1 MHIPYIRI
9 NTFLGGIVFTLI
21 IIMAMVMISILVGL
35 NFSVG
40 YNKTEAKVVSFV
52 FGAFSLPVIVGSIF
66 ALVLIDPNMDMPR
79 FIVGCLLISG
89 LAIGMVAGGVYLA
102 EKAEHGCA
110 RCKSVKWP
118 LGGRNAGLCW
128 SCSDLLDEEMEA
140 LHYHCGECRNMHDPC
155 GSCWELIDKGQH
167 PQQNK

>member
-1 MHIPYIRI
+1 M
-9 NTFLGGIVFTLI
+9 FTII
-21 IIMAMVMISILVGL
+21 IIMACVVISILVGL
-35 NFSVG
+35 NFAVE
-40 YNKTEAKVVSFV
+40 YNKTEAKVIAFV

-66 ALVLIDPNMDMPR
+66 GLVLIEPDMDMPR
-79 FIVGCLLISG
+79 FLVGCLLNSG

-128 SCSDLLDEEMEA
+128 SCSDLLDEEKNTLMDTV
-140 LHYHCGECRNMHDPC
+140 HYHCEDCRDRHDPC
-155 GSCWELIDKGQH
+155 GDCWVLIDEGTH
-167 PQQNK
+167 PQQPQNKPENK